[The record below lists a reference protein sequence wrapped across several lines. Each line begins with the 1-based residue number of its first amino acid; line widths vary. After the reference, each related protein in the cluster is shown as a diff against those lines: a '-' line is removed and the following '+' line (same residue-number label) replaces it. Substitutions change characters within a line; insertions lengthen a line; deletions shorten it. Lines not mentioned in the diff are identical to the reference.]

1 MNYYTF
7 IFINFV
13 VSFISDIVLNDLAN
27 LKQTKYISPIIT
39 SLKPYFKNK
48 SIIESG
54 FYAALTICLSL
65 IFTTYINKLI
75 FNFYI
80 PNNNIQL
87 FKFII
92 LSFIIGYIID
102 ILIDKTDLF
111 GKSLHPY
118 YKIAGAGFW
127 GAIAFVFSIKI
138 SYIIQKFLLPIL

>member
-7 IFINFV
+7 IFINFI

-48 SIIESG
+48 FIIESG

-80 PNNNIQL
+80 PNNNIEL
-87 FKFII
+87 IKFII
-92 LSFIIGYIID
+92 LAFIIGYIID

-118 YKIAGAGFW
+118 YKIAGSGFW